1 MTSFG
6 LFFYFI
12 IKRKCKTVITKKKKK
27 KERKRGNNIVPAKNK
42 TQNPTP
48 PHRYLASPI
57 SEKTIKGLRE
67 KERKREK
74 GRWRGKVS

>member
-1 MTSFG
+1 MG
-6 LFFYFI
+6 FFFI
-12 IKRKCKTVITKKKKK
+12 SKLKKNVKLLLQKKKKK
-27 KERKRGNNIVPAKNK
+27 KKKKKKRGNNIVPAKNK

-74 GRWRGKVS
+74 GRGRW